1 MNHYMCC
8 MTTTLFYNNYNRMKR
23 MFVNMFSMSPTM
35 FEDKMRTWNT
45 ILKFLLTSS
54 EIPWLVENWR
64 LVKTM
69 SHEAICPCNLQ
80 CNFCQKKNCRLQ
92 LGCQTYA
99 ICFATYNEIIFY
111 AHRVF
116 KNVCGI
122 LIMSYCDWFLLKKL
136 RDKL

>member
-1 MNHYMCC
+1 
-8 MTTTLFYNNYNRMKR
+8 
-23 MFVNMFSMSPTM
+23 MFSMSPTK

-80 CNFCQKKNCRLQ
+80 CNFCQKKKLQ
-92 LGCQTYA
+92 VA
-99 ICFATYNEIIFY
+99 V
-111 AHRVF
+111 R
-116 KNVCGI
+116 
-122 LIMSYCDWFLLKKL
+122 MSDVRNLFCDLQ
-136 RDKL
+136 